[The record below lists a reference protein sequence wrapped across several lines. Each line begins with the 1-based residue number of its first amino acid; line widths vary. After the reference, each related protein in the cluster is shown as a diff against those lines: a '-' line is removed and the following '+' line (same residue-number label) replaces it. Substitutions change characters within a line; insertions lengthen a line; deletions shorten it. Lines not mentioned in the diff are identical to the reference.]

1 MKKNVFILF
10 VVLLTTSVFMSC
22 SSDDNNDNGKVE
34 NTIIINGKEYLN
46 DESASVSYNS
56 YSQSISFEA
65 GFSNPESLMDIS
77 YFTIASN
84 DAASVDKLTNGME
97 LNAKVLGHG
106 YKLPRGVENS
116 QDVSDFEDELFHT
129 YIKLQSTKVDEPA
142 TDEKIDIYKLCEN
155 SFELFSNRAIDKKID
170 LVFKNISTFIKKT
183 TDDIFEHQIKHEISQ
198 SIDKLIKEIENYRC
212 EMMDVVKKKLA
223 DTFDNKKAIV
233 SAKEYQEISIRLSE
247 RIEKSDSFLREIK

>member
-22 SSDDNNDNGKVE
+22 SSDDDNDNGKVE

-97 LNAKVLGHG
+97 LKDKVKEFHKNTDLGSSYTYTTVG
-106 YKLPRGVENS
+106 GKVVVDNVTSETITLRY
-116 QDVSDFEDELFHT
+116 DDFKFTKNGSEYT
-129 YIKLQSTKVDEPA
+129 IKGRVL
-142 TDEKIDIYKLCEN
+142 YH
-155 SFELFSNRAIDKKID
+155 
-170 LVFKNISTFIKKT
+170 KN
-183 TDDIFEHQIKHEISQ
+183 
-198 SIDKLIKEIENYRC
+198 
-212 EMMDVVKKKLA
+212 
-223 DTFDNKKAIV
+223 
-233 SAKEYQEISIRLSE
+233 
-247 RIEKSDSFLREIK
+247 

>member
-10 VVLLTTSVFMSC
+10 VVLLTTSVYMSC
-22 SSDDNNDNGKVE
+22 SSDDDNDNGKVE

-97 LNAKVLGHG
+97 LNAKV
-106 YKLPRGVENS
+106 K
-116 QDVSDFEDELFHT
+116 DF
-129 YIKLQSTKVDEPA
+129 V
-142 TDEKIDIYKLCEN
+142 
-155 SFELFSNRAIDKKID
+155 
-170 LVFKNISTFIKKT
+170 
-183 TDDIFEHQIKHEISQ
+183 
-198 SIDKLIKEIENYRC
+198 
-212 EMMDVVKKKLA
+212 
-223 DTFDNKKAIV
+223 
-233 SAKEYQEISIRLSE
+233 
-247 RIEKSDSFLREIK
+247 

>member
-22 SSDDNNDNGKVE
+22 SSDDDNDNGKVE

-46 DESASVSYNS
+46 ESASVSYNS

-97 LNAKVLGHG
+97 LNAKVKEFVKNTDLGSSYTYTTVG
-106 YKLPRGVENS
+106 GKVVVDNVTSESITLRY
-116 QDVSDFEDELFHT
+116 DDFKFTKNGGEYT
-129 YIKLQSTKVDEPA
+129 IKGRVL
-142 TDEKIDIYKLCEN
+142 YH
-155 SFELFSNRAIDKKID
+155 
-170 LVFKNISTFIKKT
+170 KN
-183 TDDIFEHQIKHEISQ
+183 
-198 SIDKLIKEIENYRC
+198 
-212 EMMDVVKKKLA
+212 
-223 DTFDNKKAIV
+223 
-233 SAKEYQEISIRLSE
+233 
-247 RIEKSDSFLREIK
+247 